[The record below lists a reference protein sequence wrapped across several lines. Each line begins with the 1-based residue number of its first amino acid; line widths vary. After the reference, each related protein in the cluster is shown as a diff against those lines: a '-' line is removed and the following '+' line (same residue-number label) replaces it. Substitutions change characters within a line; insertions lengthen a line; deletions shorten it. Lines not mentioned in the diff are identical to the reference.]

1 MATAVI
7 NGQYINYELAGVM
20 DFRLRTP
27 ALMLHGN
34 GESMKIFSKVVPQLS
49 ATRGFVLMDS
59 RWQGGSRPVDEGE
72 RPHITYELMADDAIK
87 LMEDEL
93 NIGEYD
99 VIGFSDGAITAIYMA
114 LRSIRVRRLI
124 LIGVN
129 SDPSGLKP
137 RMIRLIKRSLS
148 EASHSKN
155 PAEAE
160 LLRLMLEEPRL
171 TNNDLASVVC
181 ETTVVY
187 GQRDEAIK
195 RSHAEAIADAIPR
208 GSFLEIR
215 NAPHEIPRTHP
226 NELAELIRSLL

>member
-7 NGQYINYELAGVM
+7 NGQYINYELAGVN

-27 ALMLHGN
+27 ALLLHGN
-34 GESMKIFSKVVPQLS
+34 GESMKIFSKVVPLLT
-49 ATRGFVLMDS
+49 ANRGFVLMDS
-59 RWQGGSRPVDEGE
+59 RSQGGSKPVDPDEA
-72 RPHITYELMADDAIK
+72 PHITYELMADDAIK
-87 LMEDEL
+87 LMEEEL
-93 NIGEYD
+93 GIGEYD
-99 VIGFSDGAITAIYMA
+99 VIGFSDGAISAIYMA

-137 RMIRLIKRSLS
+137 KMARLIKRDLS
-148 EASHSKN
+148 DAERRGN
-155 PAEAE
+155 RVEAE
-160 LLRLMLEEPRL
+160 LLSLMLREPHL
-171 TNNDLASVVC
+171 TNNDLASVIC